1 MPYSAVF
8 LGIAGL
14 IPFVAMPLAYQ
25 LNLLSLTQSA
35 VYFVQYSAVLLSF
48 FGGIHWWDAISNQRY
63 DKQMLVAMLP
73 TIIGWLCLVF
83 SETTFLL
90 CLSFGIM

>member
-35 VYFVQYSAVLLSF
+35 
-48 FGGIHWWDAISNQRY
+48 
-63 DKQMLVAMLP
+63 
-73 TIIGWLCLVF
+73 
-83 SETTFLL
+83 
-90 CLSFGIM
+90 